1 MRRVFLKVRTAGNT
15 VPMTTGMLVVADGNN
30 LAWAGFHALRRPMG
44 ADTPEKKARAAL
56 LGFTQS
62 LLGIII
68 RGGEP
73 PAQRMIEAPPG
84 AISGAAVVFD
94 EGRPLRRRAIFPG
107 YQLGREGDPNFM
119 DNEPFV
125 LDAIAQFSAAAVAL
139 PIAVL
144 RGTNTEADD
153 LMAAL
158 VLQSSAPHVR
168 IASTDKDFLQL
179 IDERVSVY
187 APVKRLVID
196 AANFAAAVSPSGT
209 DGVPATF
216 PRERYLDYR
225 AASGDASDN
234 LPGIAGVGP
243 LTAAKLLAAA
253 PIQTYFA
260 EPARAT
266 AALGR
271 RNQKLEATLA
281 SPEAR
286 TQFERNRSLMDLREA
301 AGRFPD
307 LASYTR
313 TGTWDEAAFR
323 DWVKEQ
329 RIAGLEV
336 NAACRA
342 MESLANAAA

>member
-1 MRRVFLKVRTAGNT
+1 
-15 VPMTTGMLVVADGNN
+15 MTTGMLLVADGNN

-62 LLGIII
+62 LVGLVI
-68 RGGEP
+68 RGAEP
-73 PAQRMIEAPPG
+73 PTTRPFEASPG
-84 AISGAAVVFD
+84 TVAGAAVVFD

-125 LDAIAQFSAAAVAL
+125 LEAIAQFSEAAAAL
-139 PIAVL
+139 PISIL

-158 VLQSSAPHVR
+158 VLQSAAAQVR
-168 IASTDKDFLQL
+168 IASTDRDFLQL
-179 IDERVSVY
+179 VDERVSVY

-196 AANFAAAVSPSGT
+196 ARNFAGAVSPSGT
-209 DGVPATF
+209 DGVPVPF

-234 LPGIAGVGP
+234 LPGIAGVGA

-253 PIQTYFA
+253 PMEAYFDD
-260 EPARAT
+260 PARAT
-266 AALGR
+266 TALGR

-286 TQFERNRSLMDLREA
+286 AQFERNRELMDLRA
-301 AGRFPD
+301 AAERFPD
-307 LASYTR
+307 LDDYTR
-313 TGTWDEAAFR
+313 TGTWDEATFR
-323 DWVKEQ
+323 GWVKEQ
-329 RIAGLEV
+329 RIAGLDL

-342 MESLANAAA
+342 MESLASATSA

>member
-1 MRRVFLKVRTAGNT
+1 
-15 VPMTTGMLVVADGNN
+15 MTTGMLLVADGNN

-73 PAQRMIEAPPG
+73 PASRPIEAPPG
-84 AISGAAVVFD
+84 TVAGAAVVFD

-125 LDAIAQFSAAAVAL
+125 LEAIAQFCEVASAL

-144 RGTNTEADD
+144 RGVNTEADD
-153 LMAAL
+153 LMAAV
-158 VLQSSAPHVR
+158 VLQSTTSRVR

-179 IDERVSVY
+179 VDERVSVY
-187 APVKRLVID
+187 APVKRLIID
-196 AANFAAAVSPSGT
+196 ADNFAAAVSPSGS
-209 DGVPATF
+209 DAVVVPF

-234 LPGIAGVGP
+234 LPGIAGVGA
-243 LTAAKLLAAA
+243 LTAARLLAAA
-253 PIQTYFA
+253 PMEAYFR
-260 EPARAT
+260 EPSRAT
-266 AALGR
+266 VALGR
-271 RNQKLEATLA
+271 RNQKLEASLG
-281 SPEAR
+281 SPQTHA
-286 TQFERNRSLMDLREA
+286 QFERNRDRLDLRA
-301 AGRFPD
+301 AAERFPD
-307 LASYTR
+307 LTEYTR

-323 DWVKEQ
+323 EWVKAQ
-329 RIAGLEV
+329 RIAGLDV

-342 MESLANAAA
+342 MESLAAAVSA